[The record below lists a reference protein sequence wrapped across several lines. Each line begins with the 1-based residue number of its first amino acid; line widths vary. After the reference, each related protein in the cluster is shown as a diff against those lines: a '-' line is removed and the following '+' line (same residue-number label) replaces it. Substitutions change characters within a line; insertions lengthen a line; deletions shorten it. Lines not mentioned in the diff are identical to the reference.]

1 MNMGDITGTREIY
14 KGSEVPPAPVGTT
27 SAGLADTD
35 LDTDVDTDLDT
46 DVDVDSAPP
55 RPVAERP
62 GLAGALRVL
71 RTATVNVAAEPGLL
85 DPANPFLLDALGRPR
100 RVVVPDSP
108 TPYTELVTRYLD
120 AQRARGLLTEH
131 IRLPAQTAT
140 DGAATLGAAER
151 LATAAAAAGL
161 GRRDAFLV
169 CGDSAESRAGLAAAA
184 LLRRHTLAVQVVAEL
199 PDLIG
204 AVRGARRI
212 GLRPRAAITDRRQVT
227 IVIDQDRMA
236 VPGAGPLTAAPA
248 AGECA
253 ELVSFPVEFAPGL
266 LDGATTL
273 DRWTSADA
281 RVLAVVDDYSAAVV
295 SGVRHTLDRIVAAG
309 GASLCDVMPV
319 TGSRTAKR
327 REGVEAI
334 LHRADRL
341 GLGSRDLIVAVGGGT
356 VLDLVGTAAL
366 LYRGGSP
373 YLRIPTTLVGMI
385 DAGIGLKVAIDAGGR
400 KNLLGGYHAPL
411 ACLCDPG
418 FLDTLPGIEMRCGL
432 AEAVKIAMVVDEE
445 LFAHIEHEHRAA
457 VRRPRGPEAALI
469 MRGAIR
475 AMQDQLA
482 ANPYEQEL
490 RRLPDFGHE
499 FGHLLEAASGFRL
512 RHGEA
517 VSVGMALSAG
527 LAVQTGRLDQPRFD
541 RFIRL
546 LAEIGLPVFD
556 PLCEPERLLR
566 WLNEDVSANKGG
578 RPHLVVPTGIGTGG
592 FIDLAADITGPMLK
606 LTCGLLSGYR
616 R

>member
-1 MNMGDITGTREIY
+1 MNVGDITGTGETGA
-14 KGSEVPPAPVGTT
+14 GSQAPPVPVGTA
-27 SAGLADTD
+27 SAGLVGTD
-35 LDTDVDTDLDT
+35 P
-46 DVDVDSAPP
+46 ARP
-55 RPVAERP
+55 RPGTERP

-71 RTATVNVAAEPGLL
+71 RTTTVSVTAEPGLL
-85 DPANPFLLDALGRPR
+85 DPANPFLLDTLGRPR

-108 TPYTELVTRYLD
+108 TPYTDLVARYLD
-120 AQRARGLLTEH
+120 AQRLRGLLTEH
-131 IRLPAQTAT
+131 IRLPAQTTA
-140 DGAATLGAAER
+140 DGAASLGAAER
-151 LATAAAAAGL
+151 LAAAAAAAGL

-204 AVRGARRI
+204 AVRGARRL
-212 GLRPRAAITDRRQVT
+212 GLRPQAAITDRRQVT
-227 IVIDQDRMA
+227 IVIDQDRLA
-236 VPGAGPLTAAPA
+236 LPGAGTLTAAPA
-248 AGECA
+248 AVERA
-253 ELVSFPVEFAPGL
+253 ELVSLPVEFAPGL
-266 LDGATTL
+266 VDGAATL

-281 RVLAVVDDYSAAVV
+281 RVLAVVDDYSASVV
-295 SGVRHTLDRIVAAG
+295 SRVRQTLDRIVAAG
-309 GASLCDVMPV
+309 GASAREVMPV
-319 TGSRTAKR
+319 TSSRTTKR

-334 LHRADRL
+334 LRRADRL
-341 GLGSRDLIVAVGGGT
+341 GFGSRDLIVAVGGGT

-400 KNLLGGYHAPL
+400 KNLLGGYHPPL

-432 AEAVKIAMVVDEE
+432 AEAVKIAMVADEE
-445 LFAHIEHEHRAA
+445 LFSHIEREHAAA
-457 VRRPRGPEAALI
+457 VRRPRGPEAARI

-475 AMQDQLA
+475 VMQDQLA

-499 FGHLLEAASGFRL
+499 FGHLLETASGFRL

-527 LAVQTGRLDQPRFD
+527 LAVETGRLARPRFD

-546 LAEIGLPVFD
+546 LTEIGLPVFD
-556 PLCEPERLLR
+556 PLCEPGRLSR

-578 RPHLVVPTGIGTGG
+578 RPHLVVPTGIGAGG
-592 FIDLAADITGPMLK
+592 FIDLAAEITGPMLNR
-606 LTCGLLSGYR
+606 TRDLLSGYR